1 MANPAALSEVAR
13 SLSLW
18 RIWLRLGLQDMRLRF
33 RRSAIGVSWIFLNL
47 AVMILAI
54 GFVYSHLFGQDLGSF
69 IPYLTVG
76 LIAWGYLTNS
86 IVEGGNAFTSSE
98 GYIKQISLPLYIYV
112 MRFFVSIGLTSA
124 ITWVAYGLV
133 ALVYRV
139 PVSAGTLWALPGLLL
154 LMVTSLLLITIFAHL
169 NARFR
174 DAAHL
179 AAVVMQVLFYVTPV
193 IYPAELLRGRG
204 LDYVI
209 DVNPMYHL
217 LEVVRRPLLEGEPA
231 AGLSYAVTGLV
242 IGALAV
248 LAVVVIGYF
257 RRRIVYSL

>member
-1 MANPAALSEVAR
+1 M
-13 SLSLW
+13 
-18 RIWLRLGLQDMRLRF
+18 
-33 RRSAIGVSWIFLNL
+33 SWIFLNL

-193 IYPAELLRGRG
+193 IYPASKVPEQWRLVYG
-204 LDYVI
+204 L
-209 DVNPMYHL
+209 NPM
-217 LEVVRRPLLEGEPA
+217 VGV
-231 AGLSYAVTGLV
+231 VTGFRWALLGGSGIDPSDHPGPMVWMSCVTMLV
-242 IGALAV
+242 LLIGGLF
-248 LAVVVIGYF
+248 YF
-257 RRRIVYSL
+257 RRMEKTFADVV